1 MKLLKIIAVMILLGV
16 APALADVTNS
26 GATTNT
32 QTNTSG
38 SNTTISG
45 GYAAETTN
53 TYQSGSSNNTTTNN
67 DTTNTT
73 NNKSTIPVPS
83 AGAPSMSAYSQ
94 DVCAV
99 GRSGG
104 LQLPGVGVSGGS
116 TARDMNCE
124 RMKLSKLLNDYGMK
138 VAAVAI
144 LCQDPRVFEAMEQ
157 AGTPCPFE
165 GKIGK
170 DAKAQW
176 DKYDIERPDYDK
188 YVEKMDDRLKIDERI
203 MKDEGILEENESLKT
218 NIKQVV
224 KENKNLEK
232 DIKKLQKTQAK
243 LLKEAEEKLRLAEE
257 AMKELEEAKAK
268 AEEAESLLPEP
279 VKVEKLEPVE
289 GFEEKKQSTSVNVHE
304 SMTTNLKAEETPIPE
319 EPVNN
324 NNGPEEAIIIP
335 LPKPVIVE
343 EVEEEEFNSSGK

>member
-1 MKLLKIIAVMILLGV
+1 MMNLKTNITKHFSQFGVVFFCLFMFATMIFTTSIY
-16 APALADVTNS
+16 ADVTNS

-32 QTNTSG
+32 QTNASG

-45 GYAAETTN
+45 GYASESTT
-53 TYQSGSSNNTTTNN
+53 TYSSGSSSNTTTNN

-104 LQLPGVGVSGGS
+104 IQLPGVGLSGGS

-144 LCQDPRVFEAMEQ
+144 LCQDQRVFEAMEQ

-170 DAKAQW
+170 DAKTQW
-176 DKYDIERPDYDK
+176 NKYDIERPDYDK
-188 YVEKMDDRLKIDERI
+188 YVEKMEERLEIDERI
-203 MKDEGILEENESLKT
+203 MKEEGILEENETLKT
-218 NIKQVV
+218 NIKDVA

-232 DIKKLQKTQAK
+232 EIKKLQEMQIE
-243 LLKEAEEKLRLAEE
+243 LLKNAE
-257 AMKELEEAKAK
+257 KEI
-268 AEEAESLLPEP
+268 S
-279 VKVEKLEPVE
+279 KVEKVTTEPVAI
-289 GFEEKKQSTSVNVHE
+289 EELPPLHHEKDGLEVTDGKKSQE
-304 SMTTNLKAEETPIPE
+304 
-319 EPVNN
+319 
-324 NNGPEEAIIIP
+324 
-335 LPKPVIVE
+335 
-343 EVEEEEFNSSGK
+343 

>member
-1 MKLLKIIAVMILLGV
+1 MILLGV
-16 APALADVTNS
+16 SPALADVDNDGT
-26 GATTNT
+26 TTNT

-45 GYAAETTN
+45 GYSAETTN
-53 TYQSGSSNNTTTNN
+53 TYQSGSSNNTTS
-67 DTTNTT
+67 TTTSTT
-73 NNKSTIPVPS
+73 NNNSTIPVPS
-83 AGAPSMSAYSQ
+83 AGAPGMSAYSQ

-104 LQLPGVGVSGGS
+104 LQLPGVGLSGGS

-188 YVEKMDDRLKIDERI
+188 YVEKMDTRLEVDERL
-203 MKDEGILEENESLKT
+203 MKEEGILEENESLKT
-218 NIKQVV
+218 DIKQVV

-232 DIKKLQKTQAK
+232 DIKKLQKTQEK
-243 LLKEAEEKLRLAEE
+243 LLKEAEAKLLAAEQ

-268 AEEAESLLPEP
+268 AEEAESLLPTQ
-279 VKVEKLEPVE
+279 VEVEVLEPIE
-289 GFEEKKQSTSVNVHE
+289 GFEEQKNLNYSVPKVSVHE
-304 SMTTNLKAEETPIPE
+304 DMNTNLKAKEEPLPE
-319 EPVNN
+319 EPAN

-343 EVEEEEFNSSGK
+343 EVEEEEFNTSGK

>member
-1 MKLLKIIAVMILLGV
+1 MKLLKIIAVMIVLGV

-83 AGAPSMSAYSQ
+83 ASAPGMSAYSQ

-104 LQLPGVGVSGGS
+104 LQLPGVGLTGGA

-170 DAKAQW
+170 DAMDQW
-176 DKYDIERPDYDK
+176 NKYDVERPDYK
-188 YVEKMDDRLKIDERI
+188 QYVDKMDTRLEIDERI
-203 MKDEGILEENESLKT
+203 MKEEGILEENATLKT
-218 NIKQVV
+218 NIKQVA
-224 KENKNLEK
+224 K
-232 DIKKLQKTQAK
+232 DNKKLQKEIEKLQKMQAE
-243 LLKEAEEKLRLAEE
+243 LLAAAEEEASKTEKMILPKKKPIIVETSNPEVHVDDEE
-257 AMKELEEAKAK
+257 AWDEVDEAT
-268 AEEAESLLPEP
+268 
-279 VKVEKLEPVE
+279 VEVEVLEPI
-289 GFEEKKQSTSVNVHE
+289 
-304 SMTTNLKAEETPIPE
+304 EET
-319 EPVNN
+319 
-324 NNGPEEAIIIP
+324 
-335 LPKPVIVE
+335 
-343 EVEEEEFNSSGK
+343 EFNSAGR

>member
-1 MKLLKIIAVMILLGV
+1 MDKGKIIGSVGV
-16 APALADVTNS
+16 VLMWSLFCWFVLMGAEGLNRAYADVTNS

-45 GYAAETTN
+45 GYSAETTN

-83 AGAPSMSAYSQ
+83 ASAPGMSAYSQ

-104 LQLPGVGVSGGS
+104 LQLPGVGLTGGA

-170 DAKAQW
+170 EAMDQW
-176 DKYDIERPDYDK
+176 NKYDVERPDYK
-188 YVEKMDDRLKIDERI
+188 QYVDKMDTRLEIDERI
-203 MKDEGILEENESLKT
+203 MKEEGILEENATLKT
-218 NIKQVV
+218 NIKQVA
-224 KENKNLEK
+224 K
-232 DIKKLQKTQAK
+232 DNKKLQKEIEKLQKMQAE
-243 LLKEAEEKLRLAEE
+243 LLAAAEEEASKTEKMILPKKKPIIVETSNPEVHVDDEE
-257 AMKELEEAKAK
+257 AWDEVDEAT
-268 AEEAESLLPEP
+268 
-279 VKVEKLEPVE
+279 VEVEVLEPI
-289 GFEEKKQSTSVNVHE
+289 
-304 SMTTNLKAEETPIPE
+304 EET
-319 EPVNN
+319 
-324 NNGPEEAIIIP
+324 
-335 LPKPVIVE
+335 
-343 EVEEEEFNSSGK
+343 EFNSAGR

>member
-1 MKLLKIIAVMILLGV
+1 MSAIAVMAIV
-16 APALADVTNS
+16 IFASTTWADVTNS
-26 GATTNT
+26 GTTTNS

-73 NNKSTIPVPS
+73 NNNSTIPVPS

-94 DVCAV
+94 DICAV
-99 GRSGG
+99 GKSGG
-104 LQLPGVGVSGGS
+104 IQLPGVGLSGGA
-116 TARDMNCE
+116 TTRDMNCE

-138 VAAVAI
+138 VAAVAM

-176 DKYDIERPDYDK
+176 NKYDIERPDYDK

-203 MKDEGILEENESLKT
+203 AKEEGIIGENESLKT
-218 NIKQVV
+218 NIKSIA
-224 KENKNLEK
+224 KENKKLEK
-232 DIKKLQKTQAK
+232 TIKELIQMNEQ
-243 LLKEAEEKLRLAEE
+243 LLKD
-257 AMKELEEAKAK
+257 
-268 AEEAESLLPEP
+268 AESLMPAEVTVEELPAVHDEFGD
-279 VKVEKLEPVE
+279 KVIVPPAKPHVDNE
-289 GFEEKKQSTSVNVHE
+289 GFEEKKSQD
-304 SMTTNLKAEETPIPE
+304 
-319 EPVNN
+319 
-324 NNGPEEAIIIP
+324 
-335 LPKPVIVE
+335 
-343 EVEEEEFNSSGK
+343 

>member
-1 MKLLKIIAVMILLGV
+1 MYNFLKTIAIATLFSVMSLSV
-16 APALADVTNS
+16 YADVDNDGTTTNS
-26 GATTNT
+26 

-45 GYAAETTN
+45 GYSAETTN
-53 TYQSGSSNNTTTNN
+53 TYQSGSSNSTTSTTTSTTNN
-67 DTTNTT
+67 N
-73 NNKSTIPVPS
+73 STIPVPS
-83 AGAPSMSAYSQ
+83 SSAPSMSAYSQ

-104 LQLPGVGVSGGS
+104 IQLPGVGLTGGA

-144 LCQDPRVFEAMEQ
+144 LCQDERVFESMEQ

-188 YVEKMDDRLKIDERI
+188 YVEKMDTRLEIDERI
-203 MKDEGILEENESLKT
+203 MKDEGVLEENETLKV
-218 NIKQVV
+218 NIKQIA
-224 KENKNLEK
+224 KDNKALEK
-232 DIKKLQKTQAK
+232 QIKELQKLQAELLAQAEANA
-243 LLKEAEEKLRLAEE
+243 KEAEAL
-257 AMKELEEAKAK
+257 MPK
-268 AEEAESLLPEP
+268 AETT
-279 VKVEKLEPVE
+279 VK
-289 GFEEKKQSTSVNVHE
+289 T
-304 SMTTNLKAEETPIPE
+304 
-319 EPVNN
+319 
-324 NNGPEEAIIIP
+324 
-335 LPKPVIVE
+335 E
-343 EVEEEEFNSSGK
+343 EVKIEPLAPHTDAIMNEVDAKKKN

>member
-1 MKLLKIIAVMILLGV
+1 MYNFLKTIAIATLFSIMSVSV
-16 APALADVTNS
+16 YADVDNDGTTTNS
-26 GATTNT
+26 

-45 GYAAETTN
+45 GYSAETTN
-53 TYQSGSSNNTTTNN
+53 TYQSGSSNNTTS
-67 DTTNTT
+67 TTTSTT
-73 NNKSTIPVPS
+73 NNNSTIPVPS
-83 AGAPSMSAYSQ
+83 ASAPGMSAYSQ

-104 LQLPGVGVSGGS
+104 IQLPGVGLTGGA

-144 LCQDPRVFEAMEQ
+144 LCQDPRVFESMEQ

-176 DKYDIERPDYDK
+176 DKYDIERPDYEK
-188 YVEKMDDRLKIDERI
+188 YVEKMDTRLEIDERI

-218 NIKQVV
+218 NIKQIA
-224 KENKNLEK
+224 KDNKALEK
-232 DIKKLQKTQAK
+232 QIKELQKLQAELIAQAEANA
-243 LLKEAEEKLRLAEE
+243 KEAEAL
-257 AMKELEEAKAK
+257 MPK
-268 AEEAESLLPEP
+268 AE
-279 VKVEKLEPVE
+279 
-289 GFEEKKQSTSVNVHE
+289 
-304 SMTTNLKAEETPIPE
+304 TTIKT
-319 EPVNN
+319 
-324 NNGPEEAIIIP
+324 
-335 LPKPVIVE
+335 E
-343 EVEEEEFNSSGK
+343 EVIIEPLAPHTDAIMNEVDTKKKN

>member
-1 MKLLKIIAVMILLGV
+1 MDKGKIIGSVGIVLMWSLFCWFVLMGAEGLNR
-16 APALADVTNS
+16 AYADVTNS

-83 AGAPSMSAYSQ
+83 ASAPGMSAYSQ

-104 LQLPGVGVSGGS
+104 LQLPGVGLSGGS

-144 LCQDPRVFEAMEQ
+144 LCQDPRVFEAMDQ

-170 DAKAQW
+170 EAMDQW
-176 DKYDIERPDYDK
+176 NKYDVERPDYK
-188 YVEKMDDRLKIDERI
+188 QYVDKMDTRLEIDERI
-203 MKDEGILEENESLKT
+203 MKEEGILEENASLKT
-218 NIKQVV
+218 DIKQVA
-224 KENKNLEK
+224 K
-232 DIKKLQKTQAK
+232 DNKKLQKEIEKLQKMQAE
-243 LLKEAEEKLRLAEE
+243 LLAAAEEE
-257 AMKELEEAKAK
+257 ASKTEKMI
-268 AEEAESLLPEP
+268 LPLPKPKVIVEQP
-279 VKVEKLEPVE
+279 IPDVHTDEVKVEVLEPVE
-289 GFEEKKQSTSVNVHE
+289 ESTEEN
-304 SMTTNLKAEETPIPE
+304 
-319 EPVNN
+319 
-324 NNGPEEAIIIP
+324 
-335 LPKPVIVE
+335 
-343 EVEEEEFNSSGK
+343 FNSAGR